1 MADKFDIASIKNM
14 DTKSIFATAKQ
25 MKVAIADLMLDKN
38 MNKLKDLKSI
48 DKKRKELARTLTIF
62 NQKKVLEK
70 LEAGKESK

>member
-25 MKVAIADLMLDKN
+25 MRVAIADLMLDKN

-48 DKKRKELARTLTIF
+48 DKKRKELAKTLTIL

>member
-1 MADKFDIASIKNM
+1 MADKFDITSIKNM